1 MRTRSFEV
9 NAGGSPISTDS
20 ELPPIPEDQAKQL
33 EKDIEEFTGG
43 TEFDESLRPNHE
55 SEQSPTYS
63 AAAEA
68 EQYTAEAA
76 AEYEGVEPGRESAED
91 AAEVQA
97 NETLRT
103 DAEILG
109 RRYPVSRM
117 IRDAGNTL
125 QWGKERIAAGWN
137 NAKEQPGLLK
147 DKFMYGL
154 AKSSYDRRKAKFD
167 EVAHLSDNHPL
178 KKRRMRKLQKA
189 ENRVNK
195 RKADIDRRQNR
206 MSGRLETVKNAYES
220 RREATIAELSER
232 ADKAR
237 ARKALREEMRSKRK
251 EQNENVNVGW
261 FEAWVVAKEHVDSM
275 PKDQLRRIASAVM
288 NAAEASKNSQEA
300 SWQAR
305 YAERA
310 SADAQNRVEM
320 LGQELGQTRVD
331 LENTRR
337 QAGEIADMEANLV
350 TVKENVAKLR
360 EKAESL
366 SDDNANKFAAMNEL
380 VKAENQQAEMEQ
392 TIANHHQR
400 LADLQ
405 RQEGRLAQELIQAQ
419 KDVENTGKELEN
431 RARAEAAAKK
441 KAEATQQARD
451 RSVENTFV

>member
-1 MRTRSFEV
+1 MRREGMPRATGTAGHEGPGRSPTQEEIDEV
-9 NAGGSPISTDS
+9 IA
-20 ELPPIPEDQAKQL
+20 QA
-33 EKDIEEFTGG
+33 EGFNREAA
-43 TEFDESLRPNHE
+43 E
-55 SEQSPTYS
+55 SEQSPTQGEFDS
-63 AAAEA
+63 VVAEA
-68 EQYTAEAA
+68 EQITAEAA
-76 AEYEGVEPGRESAED
+76 AEYEGVEPGQESAED

-103 DAEILG
+103 DAEVLG
-109 RRYPVSRM
+109 NRYLVSQT
-117 IRDAGNTL
+117 IKGAGNTL

-147 DKFMYGL
+147 DKFMHGL
-154 AKSSYDRRKAKFD
+154 AKSSYDRRKAKLD
-167 EVAHLSDNHPL
+167 DVAHLSDNHPL
-178 KKRRMRKLQKA
+178 KKFRMRKLQKA
-189 ENRVNK
+189 EARLNK
-195 RKADIDRRQNR
+195 RKANLERRQNR
-206 MSGRLETVKNAYES
+206 MSGRLETVKNAYEA
-220 RREATIAELSER
+220 RREATIAELSKRRDE
-232 ADKAR
+232 ALAR
-237 ARKALREEMRSKRK
+237 KETRRKLREQGAGWLEARKA
-251 EQNENVNVGW
+251 
-261 FEAWVVAKEHVDSM
+261 AKEHVNSI
-275 PKDQLRRIASAVM
+275 PENQRRRIASALL
-288 NAAEASKNSQEA
+288 NAVEANKNSQEA

-331 LENTRR
+331 LENTRQ

-419 KDVENTGKELEN
+419 ANVESTGKELED

-441 KAEATQQARD
+441 KAEATQTARD

>member
-1 MRTRSFEV
+1 MPARSPERTPVRDP
-9 NAGGSPISTDS
+9 G
-20 ELPPIPEDQAKQL
+20 ELPPIPEDQAQQL
-33 EKDIEEFTGG
+33 EKDIKEFTGG

-76 AEYEGVEPGRESAED
+76 AEYEGVEPGQESAEN
-91 AAEVQA
+91 AAEVRA

-147 DKFMYGL
+147 DKFMHGL
-154 AKSSYDRRKAKFD
+154 AKSSYDRRKAKLD

-189 ENRVNK
+189 EARLNR
-195 RKADIDRRQNR
+195 RKANLDRRKNR

-237 ARKALREEMRSKRK
+237 ARKALREKMRK
-251 EQNENVNVGW
+251 EQNVGW
-261 FEAWVVAKEHVDSM
+261 FESWAAAKEHVNSI
-275 PKDQLRRIASAVM
+275 PKNQRRRIASAVM

-310 SADAQNRVEM
+310 SADAQNRVESIG
-320 LGQELGQTRVD
+320 GQLQQTRTE
-331 LENTRR
+331 LNSMRQ
-337 QAGEIADMEANLV
+337 QAGEIANMESDLV
-350 TVKENVAKLR
+350 SVRENAAKLQ
-360 EKAESL
+360 EKADSL
-366 SDDNANKFAAMNEL
+366 SDDSANKFAATYEAI
-380 VKAENQQAEMEQ
+380 KAQQQQENMEKA
-392 TIANHHQR
+392 IADYHKR
-400 LADLQ
+400 LAELQ
-405 RQEGRLAQELIQAQ
+405 RQETQLAQSLIQAQ
-419 KDVENTGKELEN
+419 KDVENTGKALEN

>member
-1 MRTRSFEV
+1 MPARSLERT
-9 NAGGSPISTDS
+9 GSPPPPVGEQGKDFTLDNGSVVHTD
-20 ELPPIPEDQAKQL
+20 ENGIPDYIEVPPEGDETTPESGQ
-33 EKDIEEFTGG
+33 
-43 TEFDESLRPNHE
+43 ESG
-55 SEQSPTYS
+55 
-63 AAAEA
+63 
-68 EQYTAEAA
+68 
-76 AEYEGVEPGRESAED
+76 AEYGDVEPGQESAED

-125 QWGKERIAAGWN
+125 QWGKERAAAAWN
-137 NAKEQPGLLK
+137 NAMEQPGLLM
-147 DKFMYGL
+147 DKFMHGL
-154 AKSSYDRRKAKFD
+154 AQSSYDRRKAKLD

-178 KKRRMRKLQKA
+178 KKFRMRKLQKA
-189 ENRVNK
+189 EARLNK
-195 RKADIDRRQNR
+195 RKANLEIRQNR

-237 ARKALREEMRSKRK
+237 TRKALREKMRK
-251 EQNENVNVGW
+251 EQNVGW
-261 FEAWVVAKEHVDSM
+261 FESWAAAKEHVNSI
-275 PKDQLRRIASAVM
+275 PKDQRRRIASAVM

-331 LENTRR
+331 LENTRK

-400 LADLQ
+400 LAELWQ
-405 RQEGRLAQELIQAQ
+405 RQGQLAEELSQAKVNAESAAQ
-419 KDVENTGKELEN
+419 TLKDRTQQ
-431 RARAEAAAKK
+431 EAAAKK
-441 KAEATQQARD
+441 KAKATQTARNQ
-451 RSVENTFV
+451 SIENTFV

>member
-1 MRTRSFEV
+1 MRREGMPRATGTAGHEGPGRSPTQEELDDVVAQAEGFTRE
-9 NAGGSPISTDS
+9 A
-20 ELPPIPEDQAKQL
+20 A
-33 EKDIEEFTGG
+33 
-43 TEFDESLRPNHE
+43 E
-55 SEQSPTYS
+55 SEQSPTQGELDGVV
-63 AAAEA
+63 AEA
-68 EQYTAEAA
+68 EQITAEAA
-76 AEYEGVEPGRESAED
+76 AEYEGVEPGQESAED

-103 DAEILG
+103 DAEVLG
-109 RRYPVSRM
+109 NRYLVSQT
-117 IRDAGNTL
+117 IKGAGNTL

-147 DKFMYGL
+147 DKFMHGL
-154 AKSSYDRRKAKFD
+154 AKSSYDRRKAKLD
-167 EVAHLSDNHPL
+167 DVAHLSDNHPL
-178 KKRRMRKLQKA
+178 KKFRMRKLQKA
-189 ENRVNK
+189 EARLNK
-195 RKADIDRRQNR
+195 RKANLERRQNR
-206 MSGRLETVKNAYES
+206 MSGRLETVKNAYEA
-220 RREATIAELSER
+220 RREATIAELSKRRDE
-232 ADKAR
+232 ALAR
-237 ARKALREEMRSKRK
+237 KETRRKLREQGAGWLEARKA
-251 EQNENVNVGW
+251 
-261 FEAWVVAKEHVDSM
+261 AKEHVNSI
-275 PKDQLRRIASAVM
+275 PENQRRRIASALL
-288 NAAEASKNSQEA
+288 NAVEANKNSQEA

-331 LENTRR
+331 LENTRQ

-392 TIANHHQR
+392 TIVNHHQR

-419 KDVENTGKELEN
+419 ANVESTGKELED

-441 KAEATQQARD
+441 KAEATQTARNQ
-451 RSVENTFV
+451 SIENTFV

>member
-1 MRTRSFEV
+1 MWREGMPRATGTVGHEGPGRSPTPEEIADV
-9 NAGGSPISTDS
+9 INGAE
-20 ELPPIPEDQAKQL
+20 ELNRQAA
-33 EKDIEEFTGG
+33 
-43 TEFDESLRPNHE
+43 E

-109 RRYPVSRM
+109 RHYPVSKM
-117 IRDAGNTL
+117 IKGAGNRL

-147 DKFMYGL
+147 DKFMHGL
-154 AKSSYDRRKAKFD
+154 AKSSYDRRKAKLD

-189 ENRVNK
+189 EARLNK
-195 RKADIDRRQNR
+195 RKANLERRQNR
-206 MSGRLETVKNAYES
+206 MSGRLETVKNAYEA

-237 ARKALREEMRSKRK
+237 TRKALREKMRK
-251 EQNENVNVGW
+251 EQNVGW
-261 FEAWVVAKEHVDSM
+261 FEAWAAAKEHVNSM
-275 PKDQLRRIASAVM
+275 PKDQRRRIASAVM

-331 LENTRR
+331 LENTRK

-366 SDDNANKFAAMNEL
+366 SDDSANKFAAMNEL

-400 LADLQ
+400 LYELWQ
-405 RQEGRLAQELIQAQ
+405 RQGQLAQELSQA
-419 KDVENTGKELEN
+419 KVNAENAGKELEN

-441 KAEATQQARD
+441 KAKATQQARD

>member
-1 MRTRSFEV
+1 MRRGEMPRTTSTADGHEGSGRSPTQEEIDDV
-9 NAGGSPISTDS
+9 INGAE
-20 ELPPIPEDQAKQL
+20 ELNRQAA
-33 EKDIEEFTGG
+33 
-43 TEFDESLRPNHE
+43 E

-76 AEYEGVEPGRESAED
+76 AKYEGVEPGQESAEN

-103 DAEILG
+103 DTEILG
-109 RRYPVSRM
+109 KRYPVQQM
-117 IRDAGNTL
+117 IKGAGNTL

-137 NAKEQPGLLK
+137 NAKERPGLLK
-147 DKFMYGL
+147 DKFMHGL
-154 AKSSYDRRKAKFD
+154 AQSSYDRRKAKLD

-178 KKRRMRKLQKA
+178 KKFRMRKLQKA
-189 ENRVNK
+189 EARLNK
-195 RKADIDRRQNR
+195 RKANLERRQNR
-206 MSGRLETVKNAYES
+206 MSGRLETVKNAYEA
-220 RREATIAELSER
+220 RREATIAELSKRRDE
-232 ADKAR
+232 
-237 ARKALREEMRSKRK
+237 ALTRK
-251 EQNENVNVGW
+251 EIRRRLRDQGAGRL
-261 FEAWVVAKEHVDSM
+261 EARRAAKEHVNSI
-275 PKDQLRRIASAVM
+275 PENQRRRIASALL
-288 NAAEASKNSQEA
+288 NAVEANKNSQEA

-331 LENTRR
+331 LENTRK

-366 SDDNANKFAAMNEL
+366 SDDSANKFAAMYEA
-380 VKAENQQAEMEQ
+380 VKAQQQQENMEKA
-392 TIANHHQR
+392 IADYHKR
-400 LADLQ
+400 LAELQ
-405 RQEGRLAQELIQAQ
+405 RQETQLAQSLIQAQ

>member
-1 MRTRSFEV
+1 MPARSPERTPVRDP
-9 NAGGSPISTDS
+9 G
-20 ELPPIPEDQAKQL
+20 ELPPIPEDQAQQL
-33 EKDIEEFTGG
+33 EKDIKEFTGG

-76 AEYEGVEPGRESAED
+76 AEYEGVEPGQESAEN
-91 AAEVQA
+91 AAEVRA

-147 DKFMYGL
+147 DKFMHGL
-154 AKSSYDRRKAKFD
+154 AKSSYDRRKAKLD

-189 ENRVNK
+189 EARLNR
-195 RKADIDRRQNR
+195 RKANLDRRKNR

-237 ARKALREEMRSKRK
+237 ARKALREEMRK
-251 EQNENVNVGW
+251 EQNVGW
-261 FEAWVVAKEHVDSM
+261 FEAWAAAKEHVDSM
-275 PKDQLRRIASAVM
+275 PKYQLRRIASAVM

-310 SADAQNRVEM
+310 SADAQNRVESIG
-320 LGQELGQTRVD
+320 GQLQQTRTE
-331 LENTRR
+331 LNSMRQ
-337 QAGEIADMEANLV
+337 QAGEIANMESDLV
-350 TVKENVAKLR
+350 SVRENAAKLQ
-360 EKAESL
+360 EKADSL
-366 SDDNANKFAAMNEL
+366 SDDSANKFAAMYEA
-380 VKAENQQAEMEQ
+380 VKAQQQQENMEKA
-392 TIANHHQR
+392 IADYHKR
-400 LADLQ
+400 LAELQ
-405 RQEGRLAQELIQAQ
+405 RQETQLAQSLIQAQ

>member
-9 NAGGSPISTDS
+9 NTGGSPGSTDS
-20 ELPPIPEDQAKQL
+20 ELPPIPEDQAQQL

-55 SEQSPTYS
+55 SGDSTDPESGQESG
-63 AAAEA
+63 
-68 EQYTAEAA
+68 
-76 AEYEGVEPGRESAED
+76 AEYGDVEPGQESAEN

-147 DKFMYGL
+147 DKFMRGL
-154 AKSSYDRRKAKFD
+154 AQSSYDRRKAKLD

-178 KKRRMRKLQKA
+178 KRRRMRRAEKA
-189 ENRVNK
+189 
-195 RKADIDRRQNR
+195 KARLDKYQARIDKRQNR
-206 MSGRLETVKNAYES
+206 MTGRIEAVENAYES

-237 ARKALREEMRSKRK
+237 ARKALRKEMRSKRK
-251 EQNENVNVGW
+251 EQNVDVGW

-310 SADAQNRVEM
+310 SADAQNRVEI

-331 LENTRR
+331 LENTRQ

-419 KDVENTGKELEN
+419 ANVESAGKELEN

>member
-1 MRTRSFEV
+1 MWRERMPRATGTAEHEGPGRSPTPEEIADV
-9 NAGGSPISTDS
+9 INGAE
-20 ELPPIPEDQAKQL
+20 ELNRQAA
-33 EKDIEEFTGG
+33 
-43 TEFDESLRPNHE
+43 E

-109 RRYPVSRM
+109 RHYPVSKM
-117 IRDAGNTL
+117 IKGAGNRL

-147 DKFMYGL
+147 DKFMHGL
-154 AKSSYDRRKAKFD
+154 AKSSYDRRKAKLD

-189 ENRVNK
+189 EARLNK
-195 RKADIDRRQNR
+195 RKANLERRQNR

-237 ARKALREEMRSKRK
+237 TRKALREKMRK
-251 EQNENVNVGW
+251 EQNVGW
-261 FEAWVVAKEHVDSM
+261 FESWAAAKEHVNSI
-275 PKDQLRRIASAVM
+275 PKDQRRRIASAVM

-310 SADAQNRVEM
+310 SADAQNRVESIG
-320 LGQELGQTRVD
+320 GQLQQTRTE
-331 LENTRR
+331 LNSMRQ
-337 QAGEIADMEANLV
+337 QAGEIANMESDLV
-350 TVKENVAKLR
+350 SVRENAAKLQ
-360 EKAESL
+360 EKADSL
-366 SDDNANKFAAMNEL
+366 SDDSANKFAATYEA
-380 VKAENQQAEMEQ
+380 VKAQQQQENMEKA
-392 TIANHHQR
+392 IADYHKR
-400 LADLQ
+400 LAELQ
-405 RQEGRLAQELIQAQ
+405 RQETQLAQSLIQAQ

>member
-1 MRTRSFEV
+1 MRRGEMPRTTSTADGHEGSGRSPTQEEIDDV
-9 NAGGSPISTDS
+9 INGAE
-20 ELPPIPEDQAKQL
+20 ELNRQAA
-33 EKDIEEFTGG
+33 
-43 TEFDESLRPNHE
+43 E

-76 AEYEGVEPGRESAED
+76 AEYSGVEPGRESAED

-109 RRYPVSRM
+109 RHYPVSKM
-117 IRDAGNTL
+117 IKGAGNRL

-220 RREATIAELSER
+220 RREATIAELSKRRDE
-232 ADKAR
+232 ALAR
-237 ARKALREEMRSKRK
+237 KETRRKLREQGAGWLEARKA
-251 EQNENVNVGW
+251 
-261 FEAWVVAKEHVDSM
+261 AKEHVNSI
-275 PKDQLRRIASAVM
+275 PENQRRRIASALL
-288 NAAEASKNSQEA
+288 NAVEANKNSQEA

-305 YAERA
+305 YAERV

-331 LENTRR
+331 LENTRK

-419 KDVENTGKELEN
+419 ANVESTGKELED

-441 KAEATQQARD
+441 KAKATQQARD

>member
-1 MRTRSFEV
+1 MRREGMPRVTGTAGHEGPGRSPTQEELDDVVAQAEGFTRE
-9 NAGGSPISTDS
+9 A
-20 ELPPIPEDQAKQL
+20 A
-33 EKDIEEFTGG
+33 
-43 TEFDESLRPNHE
+43 E
-55 SEQSPTYS
+55 SEQSPTQGELDGVV
-63 AAAEA
+63 AEA
-68 EQYTAEAA
+68 EQITAEAA
-76 AEYEGVEPGRESAED
+76 AEYEGVEPGQESAED

-103 DAEILG
+103 DAEVLG
-109 RRYPVSRM
+109 NRYLVSQT
-117 IRDAGNTL
+117 IKGAGNTL

-195 RKADIDRRQNR
+195 RKADIDRRHKR
-206 MSGRLETVKNAYES
+206 MSGRLETVKNAYEA
-220 RREATIAELSER
+220 RREATIAELSKRRDE
-232 ADKAR
+232 ALAR
-237 ARKALREEMRSKRK
+237 KETRRKLREQGAGWLEARKA
-251 EQNENVNVGW
+251 
-261 FEAWVVAKEHVDSM
+261 AKEHVNSI
-275 PKDQLRRIASAVM
+275 PENQRRRIASALL
-288 NAAEASKNSQEA
+288 NAVEANKNSQEA

-331 LENTRR
+331 LENTR
-337 QAGEIADMEANLV
+337 QQTGEIADMEANLV

-419 KDVENTGKELEN
+419 ANVESTGKELED

>member
-1 MRTRSFEV
+1 MRTRSFEGT
-9 NAGGSPISTDS
+9 AGGSPRSTDS

-43 TEFDESLRPNHE
+43 AEFDESLRPNHE
-55 SEQSPTYS
+55 SGDSTNPESGQESG
-63 AAAEA
+63 
-68 EQYTAEAA
+68 
-76 AEYEGVEPGRESAED
+76 AEYEGVEPGQESAED

-109 RRYPVSRM
+109 NRYLVSRT
-117 IRDAGNTL
+117 IQGAGNTL

-178 KKRRMRKLQKA
+178 KKRRMRKLEKA

-195 RKADIDRRQNR
+195 RKADIDRRHKR
-206 MSGRLETVKNAYES
+206 MSGRLETVKNAYEA

-237 ARKALREEMRSKRK
+237 TRKALREKMRK
-251 EQNENVNVGW
+251 EQNVGW
-261 FEAWVVAKEHVDSM
+261 FEAWAAAKEHVNSI
-275 PKDQLRRIASAVM
+275 PKDQRRRIASAVM
-288 NAAEASKNSQEA
+288 NAAEASKSSQDA
-300 SWQAR
+300 GWQAR

-331 LENTRR
+331 LENTRQ

-419 KDVENTGKELEN
+419 ANVESTGKEFED

>member
-1 MRTRSFEV
+1 MPARSLERT
-9 NAGGSPISTDS
+9 GSP
-20 ELPPIPEDQAKQL
+20 PPPV
-33 EKDIEEFTGG
+33 G
-43 TEFDESLRPNHE
+43 
-55 SEQSPTYS
+55 EQSKDFTLDNGSVVHTDENGIPDYIEVPSEGDETTPES
-63 AAAEA
+63 GQESG
-68 EQYTAEAA
+68 
-76 AEYEGVEPGRESAED
+76 AEYGDVEPGQESAED

-103 DAEILG
+103 DAEVLG
-109 RRYPVSRM
+109 NRYLVSRT
-117 IRDAGNTL
+117 IKGAGNTL

-147 DKFMYGL
+147 DKFMHGL
-154 AKSSYDRRKAKFD
+154 AKSSYDRRKAKLD

-189 ENRVNK
+189 EARLNR
-195 RKADIDRRQNR
+195 RKANLDRRQNR
-206 MSGRLETVKNAYES
+206 MSGRLETVKNAYEA

-237 ARKALREEMRSKRK
+237 ARKALREKMRNEMRN
-251 EQNENVNVGW
+251 EQKQKVGW
-261 FEAWVVAKEHVDSM
+261 FEAWAAAKEHVDSM
-275 PKDQLRRIASAVM
+275 PKDQRRRIASAVM

-305 YAERA
+305 YAERV

-331 LENTRR
+331 LENTRQ

-419 KDVENTGKELEN
+419 KDVENTGKALEASVQN
-431 RARAEAAAKK
+431 EIAAKK
-441 KAEATQQARD
+441 KAEATRQARD

>member
-1 MRTRSFEV
+1 MRREVMPRATGTARHEGPGRSPTPEEIADV
-9 NAGGSPISTDS
+9 IKGAE
-20 ELPPIPEDQAKQL
+20 ELNRQAA
-33 EKDIEEFTGG
+33 
-43 TEFDESLRPNHE
+43 E

-76 AEYEGVEPGRESAED
+76 AEYEGVEPGQESAED

-178 KKRRMRKLQKA
+178 KKRRMRKLQNA

-251 EQNENVNVGW
+251 EQNVGW
-261 FEAWVVAKEHVDSM
+261 FEAWVVAKEHVDSI
-275 PKDQLRRIASAVM
+275 PKDQRRRIASAVM

-331 LENTRR
+331 LENTRQ

-400 LADLQ
+400 LAELWQ
-405 RQEGRLAQELIQAQ
+405 RQGQLAEELSQAKVNAESAAQ
-419 KDVENTGKELEN
+419 TLKD
-431 RARAEAAAKK
+431 RAQQEAAAKK
-441 KAEATQQARD
+441 KAKATQQARD

>member
-1 MRTRSFEV
+1 MRREVMPRATDTTGHEGPGRSPTPEEIADV
-9 NAGGSPISTDS
+9 INGAE
-20 ELPPIPEDQAKQL
+20 ELNRQAA
-33 EKDIEEFTGG
+33 
-43 TEFDESLRPNHE
+43 E

-76 AEYEGVEPGRESAED
+76 AEYEGVKPGQESAED

-109 RRYPVSRM
+109 NRYLVSRT
-117 IRDAGNTL
+117 IAGAGNTL
-125 QWGKERIAAGWN
+125 QWSKERAAAAWN

-178 KKRRMRKLQKA
+178 KKRRMRKLEKA

-195 RKADIDRRQNR
+195 RKADIDRRHKR

-237 ARKALREEMRSKRK
+237 TRKALREKMRK
-251 EQNENVNVGW
+251 EQNVGW
-261 FEAWVVAKEHVDSM
+261 FEAWAAAKEHVNSM
-275 PKDQLRRIASAVM
+275 PKDQRRRIASAVM

-331 LENTRR
+331 LENTRK

-366 SDDNANKFAAMNEL
+366 SDDSANKFAAMNEL

-400 LADLQ
+400 LYELWQ
-405 RQEGRLAQELIQAQ
+405 RQGQLAQELSQA
-419 KDVENTGKELEN
+419 KVNAENAGKELEN

-441 KAEATQQARD
+441 KAKATQTARD

>member
-1 MRTRSFEV
+1 MWRERMPRATDTAGHESPGRSPTPQEIADV
-9 NAGGSPISTDS
+9 IKGAE
-20 ELPPIPEDQAKQL
+20 ELNRQAA
-33 EKDIEEFTGG
+33 
-43 TEFDESLRPNHE
+43 E

-76 AEYEGVEPGRESAED
+76 AEYEGVEPGRESAEN

-147 DKFMYGL
+147 DKFMHGL
-154 AKSSYDRRKAKFD
+154 AKSSYDRRKAKLD

-189 ENRVNK
+189 EARLNK
-195 RKADIDRRQNR
+195 RKANLERRQNR

-237 ARKALREEMRSKRK
+237 TRKALREKMRK
-251 EQNENVNVGW
+251 EQNVGW
-261 FEAWVVAKEHVDSM
+261 FEAWAAAKEHVNSM
-275 PKDQLRRIASAVM
+275 PKDQRRRIASAVM

-310 SADAQNRVEM
+310 SADAQNRVESIG
-320 LGQELGQTRVD
+320 GQLQQTRTE
-331 LENTRR
+331 LNSMRQ
-337 QAGEIADMEANLV
+337 QAGEIANMESDLV
-350 TVKENVAKLR
+350 SVRENTAKLQ
-360 EKAESL
+360 EKADSL
-366 SDDNANKFAAMNEL
+366 SDDSANKFAAMYEA
-380 VKAENQQAEMEQ
+380 VKAQQQQENMEKA
-392 TIANHHQR
+392 IADYHKR
-400 LADLQ
+400 LAELQ
-405 RQEGRLAQELIQAQ
+405 RQETQLAQSLIQAQ
-419 KDVENTGKELEN
+419 KDVENTGKALEN

>member
-1 MRTRSFEV
+1 MRREGMPRAIGTAGHEGPGRSPTQEELDDVVAQAEGFTRE
-9 NAGGSPISTDS
+9 A
-20 ELPPIPEDQAKQL
+20 A
-33 EKDIEEFTGG
+33 
-43 TEFDESLRPNHE
+43 E
-55 SEQSPTYS
+55 SEQSPTQGELDG
-63 AAAEA
+63 AVAEA
-68 EQYTAEAA
+68 EQITAEAA
-76 AEYEGVEPGRESAED
+76 AEYEGVEPGQESAED

-103 DAEILG
+103 DAEVLG
-109 RRYPVSRM
+109 NRYLVSQT
-117 IRDAGNTL
+117 IKGAGNTL

-178 KKRRMRKLQKA
+178 KKRRMRKLEKA

-195 RKADIDRRQNR
+195 RKADIDRRHKR

-237 ARKALREEMRSKRK
+237 TRKALREKMRK
-251 EQNENVNVGW
+251 EQNVGW
-261 FEAWVVAKEHVDSM
+261 FESWAAAKEHVNSI
-275 PKDQLRRIASAVM
+275 PKNQRRRIASAVM

-331 LENTRR
+331 LENTRQ

-419 KDVENTGKELEN
+419 ANVESTGKEFED

>member
-1 MRTRSFEV
+1 MRREVMPRATGTAGHEGPGRSPTPEEIANVINGAEELTR
-9 NAGGSPISTDS
+9 
-20 ELPPIPEDQAKQL
+20 QAA
-33 EKDIEEFTGG
+33 
-43 TEFDESLRPNHE
+43 E

-76 AEYEGVEPGRESAED
+76 AEYEGVEPGQESAEN
-91 AAEVQA
+91 AAEVRA

-147 DKFMYGL
+147 DKFMHGL
-154 AKSSYDRRKAKFD
+154 AKSSYDRRKAKLD

-189 ENRVNK
+189 EARLNR
-195 RKADIDRRQNR
+195 RKANLDRRKNR

-237 ARKALREEMRSKRK
+237 ARKALREKIRE
-251 EQNENVNVGW
+251 EQKVGR
-261 FEAWVVAKEHVDSM
+261 FEAWAAAKEHVDSM

-331 LENTRR
+331 LENTRQ

-392 TIANHHQR
+392 TIANHRQR
-400 LADLQ
+400 LHELWK
-405 RQEGRLAQELIQAQ
+405 RQGQLAQELSQA
-419 KDVENTGKELEN
+419 KVNAENAAKELEN

-441 KAEATQQARD
+441 KAEAAKQAKSQR
-451 RSVENTFV
+451 VNETFV

>member
-1 MRTRSFEV
+1 MRREVMPRATGTAGHEGPGRSPTPEEIANVINGAEELTR
-9 NAGGSPISTDS
+9 
-20 ELPPIPEDQAKQL
+20 QAA
-33 EKDIEEFTGG
+33 
-43 TEFDESLRPNHE
+43 E

-76 AEYEGVEPGRESAED
+76 AEYEGVEPGQESAEN
-91 AAEVQA
+91 AAEVRA

-189 ENRVNK
+189 EARLNR
-195 RKADIDRRQNR
+195 RKANLDRRKNR

-251 EQNENVNVGW
+251 EQNVDVGW

-400 LADLQ
+400 LAELWQ
-405 RQEGRLAQELIQAQ
+405 RQGQLAEELSQAKVNAESAAQ
-419 KDVENTGKELEN
+419 TLKDRTQQ
-431 RARAEAAAKK
+431 EAAAKK
-441 KAEATQQARD
+441 KAKATQTARNQ
-451 RSVENTFV
+451 SIENTFV

>member
-1 MRTRSFEV
+1 MWRERMPRATGTAEHEGPGRSPTPKEIADVINGAEELTR
-9 NAGGSPISTDS
+9 
-20 ELPPIPEDQAKQL
+20 QAA
-33 EKDIEEFTGG
+33 
-43 TEFDESLRPNHE
+43 E

-76 AEYEGVEPGRESAED
+76 AKYEGVEPGQESAEN

-109 RRYPVSRM
+109 KRYPVRQLVGET
-117 IRDAGNTL
+117 ANTL

-178 KKRRMRKLQKA
+178 KKRRMRRLQKA

-195 RKADIDRRQNR
+195 RKADIDRRKNR

-251 EQNENVNVGW
+251 EQNVDVGW

-275 PKDQLRRIASAVM
+275 PKDQRRRIASAVM
-288 NAAEASKNSQEA
+288 NAAEASKSSQEA

-331 LENTRR
+331 LENTRQ

-380 VKAENQQAEMEQ
+380 VEAENQQAEMEQ
-392 TIANHHQR
+392 TIANHRQR
-400 LADLQ
+400 LTELWQ
-405 RQEGRLAQELIQAQ
+405 RQGQLAEELSQAKVNAENAAQ
-419 KDVENTGKELEN
+419 ALKDKTQQ
-431 RARAEAAAKK
+431 EAAAKK